1 MVCKPSNSGYAM
13 SKLKFLFIH
22 VGPDKQ
28 WFLSVKCDYIDILLF
43 SFNICFEK

>member
-1 MVCKPSNSGYAM
+1 M
-13 SKLKFLFIH
+13 SELKFLSIH

-28 WFLSVKCDYIDILLF
+28 LFLSVKCDFIYSLI